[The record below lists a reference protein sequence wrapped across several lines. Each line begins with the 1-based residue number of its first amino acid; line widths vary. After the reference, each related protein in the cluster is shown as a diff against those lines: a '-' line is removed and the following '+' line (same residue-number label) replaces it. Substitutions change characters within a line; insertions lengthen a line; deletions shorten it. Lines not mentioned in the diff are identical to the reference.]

1 MKKILL
7 LSFVRTIFLYIAV
20 FLLYLFS
27 WLIFDYAF
35 PISWKAEI
43 AMFVAICFIQLI
55 GALWKR
61 EWRKKQSQ

>member
-43 AMFVAICFIQLI
+43 AMFVAIFFI
-55 GALWKR
+55 
-61 EWRKKQSQ
+61 

>member
-27 WLIFDYAF
+27 WLIFDYSF

-43 AMFVAICFIQLI
+43 AMFVAIFFIQLI